1 MKLRRRIKSGFSITL
16 LLLTTFSVSYG
27 LDTDLYVLSGVNIPP
42 NVLIILDNSASMDEV
57 SSGQI
62 YDPSIDYSAYS
73 PAIVYGRYEVFQKS
87 GSRWVKWAD
96 DVNAISCTDL
106 KTNYL
111 IPFGEAINYTNSGCG
126 ISKKDFQTGNF
137 MNFLQLAGGP
147 GGSRPR
153 FGLAN
158 GIIHSYI
165 NTTGGVRFAVMTF
178 NNDTTGKAVKYD
190 SGTKQE
196 YVLNPIGNEEAN
208 GARLLGFVDENKN
221 GKTALFQN
229 LSGLKNE
236 TWSPL
241 AESLYEAGIYFQKKT
256 SAITETN
263 YASSPVQY
271 YCQKNYVLI
280 ISDGDPTKDT
290 HSILNSLIGDRTNDG
305 ASGRLDDV
313 AKYLS
318 NLDLSNGQSS
328 MGQNIKTYTI
338 GFSIT
343 HDLLE
348 KTARAGGGKY
358 FYVWSSQSFNIAFQ
372 TFIAEVLKES
382 TSYVAPVVPI
392 SQMESFRSDNQMYL
406 AMFKPTANSFWKGNI
421 KKYGIATLQRDI
433 TKPHYGKIVDGN
445 GNLAGNGIKVGDIL
459 DANGNLA
466 MENNKI
472 KDTARSYWSSAADGD
487 DVEKGGVGEVLK
499 NRAASRKIYTYLG
512 NADLADSTNKFATDN
527 SAITPTLLGL
537 SSGDTTGRDRIINF
551 IYGFDSYDENANG
564 NTAEKREWI
573 LGSFIH
579 SRPVVVHYGTT
590 AGAQSIVF
598 AGANDGMLHAFDDSS
613 GEELWAF
620 IPPSLLPHLKNLTG
634 ESLQFFVDGAPRI
647 YIERNTDGTLKKAI
661 LLFGLRRGGNR
672 YIALD
677 VKEPNAP
684 KFLWEISPLTAGF
697 GELGQT
703 WSTPCIGKI
712 KFGSGEKWVAFI
724 GGGYDENQ
732 DNVPVTA
739 NDTKGRAVYVID
751 VLTGSL
757 IWSYSRVQNANMKYS
772 IPSDIARVDTNGDRL
787 IDRLYV
793 GDMGGQ
799 MWRFNIGDPNPTNWT
814 AKIIFD
820 SSPGSSDKRKIFY
833 PPDVSLERDNY
844 EMIFF
849 GTGDREAPKST
860 NVVNRLYAIKDK
872 NPLNVLT
879 ENDLVDV
886 TDDLLQDPS
895 ATSTQKTTVMNALST
910 KNGWYIKLD
919 QNAGEK
925 CLSNSVLFY
934 GVIYYTTF
942 TPDPGDPG
950 DPCFLSEGKARLYA
964 LNYKTGEAAFNLDG
978 LTTDGMEITKED
990 RSIIMGP
997 SIPSGIIVTFFGN
1010 EPVAY
1015 AGVGGGV
1022 YRTPIKNPKALIPIH
1037 WRTVPK

>member
-1 MKLRRRIKSGFSITL
+1 MRLSRLIKSGFLVVL
-16 LLLTTFSVSYG
+16 LLLATFTVSYG
-27 LDTDLYVLSGVNIPP
+27 LDTDLYVVSGANIPP

-62 YDPSIDYSAYS
+62 YDSTIDYSAYNPS
-73 PAIVYGRYEVFQKS
+73 IIYPRYAVYQKS
-87 GSRWVKWAD
+87 GSKWNKWAD
-96 DVNAISCTDL
+96 DVNAISCVDL
-106 KTNYL
+106 KNNYL

-126 ISKKDFQTGNF
+126 INKKDFQTGNF

-178 NNDTTGKAVKYD
+178 NNDTTGKTVKYND
-190 SGTKQE
+190 GTKEE
-196 YVLNPIGNEEAN
+196 YVLNPN
-208 GARLLGFVDENKN
+208 GSEDAEGGRVLGFADENKN

-241 AESLYEAGIYFQKKT
+241 AETLSM
-256 SAITETN
+256 TETYFRTGLN
-263 YASSPVQY
+263 GFNSPLQY

-280 ISDGDPTKDT
+280 ISDGNPTKDT
-290 HSILNSLIGDRTNDG
+290 GNL
-305 ASGRLDDV
+305 AEV
-313 AKYLS
+313 ARNLFR
-318 NLDLSNGQSS
+318 LDLSNGQSS
-328 MGQNIKTYTI
+328 SGQNIKTYTI

-343 HDLLE
+343 HQLMED
-348 KTARAGGGKY
+348 TAKAGGGKY

-392 SQMESFRSDNQMYL
+392 SQMESFKSDNQMYL
-406 AMFKPTANSFWKGNI
+406 AMFKPTPNSFWKGNI
-421 KKYGIATLQRDI
+421 KKYGIATIQKDS
-433 TKPHYGKIVDGN
+433 TKPHYGEIVDGN

-459 DANGNLA
+459 DANGTLA
-466 MENNKI
+466 MDSNNKI
-472 KDTARSYWSSAADGD
+472 KDTARSYWSSGADGE
-487 DVEKGGVGEVLK
+487 DVEKGGVGEKLIST
-499 NRAASRKIYTYLG
+499 SRKIYTYLG
-512 NADLADSTNKFATDN
+512 NANLSGSTNKFATDN

-537 SSGDTTGRDRIINF
+537 SSGDTTGRDKIINF
-551 IYGFDSYDENANG
+551 IHGFDSYDENANG
-564 NTAEKREWI
+564 NTSEKREWI

-590 AGAQSIVF
+590 AGSQSIVF
-598 AGANDGMLHAFDDSS
+598 AGANDGMLHAFDNTD
-613 GEELWAF
+613 GQELWAF
-620 IPPSLLPHLKNLTG
+620 IPPTLLPNLKNLTG
-634 ESLQFFVDGAPRI
+634 EALQFMVDGAPRV
-647 YIERNTDGTLKKAI
+647 YIERNTNGTLKKAI
-661 LLFGLRRGGNR
+661 LIFGLRRGGNR

-677 VKEPNAP
+677 IMEPNDP
-684 KFLWEISPLTAGF
+684 KFLWEIGPSTTGF
-697 GELGQT
+697 GELGQS
-703 WSTPCIGKI
+703 WSTPYLGKI
-712 KFGSGEKWVAFI
+712 NDGSEKGKWVAFI
-724 GGGYDENQ
+724 SGGYDENQ
-732 DNVPVTA
+732 DNIPVTA

-757 IWSYSRVQNANMKYS
+757 VWSYSRAQNASMKYS
-772 IPSDIARVDTNGDRL
+772 IPSDIARVDTNGDRY

-799 MWRFNIGDPNPTNWT
+799 MWRFNIGDPNPANWT

-833 PPDVSLERDNY
+833 PPDVSLERENY
-844 EMIFF
+844 EMLFF

-860 NVVNRLYAIKDK
+860 NAVNRLYAVKDK
-872 NPLNVLT
+872 NPSTVLT

-886 TDDLLQDPS
+886 TEDLLQDPS

-942 TPDPGDPG
+942 TPDIGDPG
-950 DPCFLSEGKARLYA
+950 DPCFLSEGKGRLYA

-978 LTTDGMEITKED
+978 LTTDGMEITEED

-1022 YRTPIKNPKALIPIH
+1022 YRTPIKNPRALIPIH
-1037 WRTVPK
+1037 WRTVTK